1 MLELKE
7 IRIHCKS
14 LIFTSRLKFAAACF
28 GLEKPYTKNSLT
40 VISRVDVARML
51 EQFAHSGARVRT
63 FQQVRR

>member
-51 EQFAHSGARVRT
+51 E
-63 FQQVRR
+63 